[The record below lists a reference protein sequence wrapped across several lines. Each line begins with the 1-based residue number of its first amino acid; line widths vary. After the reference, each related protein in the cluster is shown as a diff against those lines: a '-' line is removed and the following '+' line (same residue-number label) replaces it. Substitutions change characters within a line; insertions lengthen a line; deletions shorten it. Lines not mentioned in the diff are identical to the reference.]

1 MEIKY
6 LEKLVENSTI
16 GKSTIRGVSEK
27 EIDKI
32 EEKYGIKFPQ
42 AYREF
47 LFLAGDYCGALPL
60 YDTADL
66 KTIGSDWHQ
75 EIMKETMEEFG
86 TEIEKPF
93 WLYAESNG
101 CEQFVFFYLD
111 EGDDPYIYV
120 VDYDH
125 NSNYEKQKI
134 VKSEYTFSKGIE
146 GAIKQAYDIVEK
158 GLW

>member
-1 MEIKY
+1 MDIKY
-6 LEKLVENSTI
+6 LKKLVENKKI
-16 GKSTIRGVSEK
+16 GVREIRGVSEE
-27 EIDKI
+27 EIDKV
-32 EEKYGIKFPQ
+32 EKKFKIKFPQ

-66 KTIGSDWHQ
+66 ETLASDWHQ

-86 TEIEKPF
+86 TKIKRPF

-125 NSNYEKQKI
+125 NNNFETQKI
-134 VKSEYTFSKGIE
+134 VKSKNTFSKGIE
-146 GAIKQAYDIVEK
+146 GAIEQAYDIVER
-158 GLW
+158 GIW

>member
-6 LEKLVENSTI
+6 LKKLVKNSTI
-16 GKSTIRGVSEK
+16 RKSTIRGVSE
-27 EIDKI
+27 EKI
-32 EEKYGIKFPQ
+32 NKVEKKFNIKFPQ

-66 KTIGSDWHQ
+66 ETLASDWHQ
-75 EIMKETMEEFG
+75 EIMHEVLGEYG
-86 TEIEKPF
+86 TKIERPF

-120 VDYDH
+120 VDYDD
-125 NSNYEKQKI
+125 NDDSKQIIK
-134 VKSEYTFSKGIE
+134 KSVNTFSKGIE
-146 GAIKQAYDIVEK
+146 GAIEQAYDIVER